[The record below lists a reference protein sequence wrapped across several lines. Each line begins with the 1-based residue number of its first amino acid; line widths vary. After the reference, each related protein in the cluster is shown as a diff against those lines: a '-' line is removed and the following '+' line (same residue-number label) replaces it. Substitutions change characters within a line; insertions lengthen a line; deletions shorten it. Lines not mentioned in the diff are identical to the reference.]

1 MGYLRDRVRNGGAAE
16 CGLSPVRAMGVA
28 TRASGAQQLFSAPFQ
43 LCLFGHCELRNNRAG
58 NRDNGQ
64 LDRGMHGFGT
74 SLNKVTPSEL
84 FRKRGFSASPQR
96 APETIIAAGKALIH
110 IFANRAENGLS

>member
-1 MGYLRDRVRNGGAAE
+1 MAAQPDVGFPRYGQSRGNARIGG
-16 CGLSPVRAMGVA
+16 
-28 TRASGAQQLFSAPFQ
+28 QQLFSAPFQ

-64 LDRGMHGFGT
+64 VDNGMHGLGT

-96 APETIIAAGKALIH
+96 APETIIAAGEGADPHLCKPA
-110 IFANRAENGLS
+110 